1 MSNLATLKLTAAVK
15 PTAVSSTQNR
25 RNKLL
30 QRLNEQLA
38 LVRAKISGTNFSA
51 IKTRSIVDKETG
63 LRRQGE
69 LTKRVK
75 PWWFFADNG
84 KVALSIRYGTKV
96 LELGRGKFAVEVA
109 TEKELPNVFEVITA
123 AVAAGELDAAIDTA
137 ANKLRAGFVK

>member
-15 PTAVSSTQNR
+15 PTAVSSTQNL

-63 LRRQGE
+63 LRRQVE

-75 PWWFFADNG
+75 PWWFVADNG

-109 TEKELPNVFEVITA
+109 PNE
-123 AVAAGELDAAIDTA
+123 
-137 ANKLRAGFVK
+137 